1 VTSRIKII
9 KSGKLVEVNWEGCY
23 TTSRILEYSHNNL
36 NWLFPILNTVSCK
49 EDLTP
54 AKIAVRL
61 GAFSSI
67 SEAKKNGLPN
77 TTPEESGFYD
87 YYISVPFGYSKSRF
101 MPKYKSS
108 FTVYFENWNDMVIN

>member
-1 VTSRIKII
+1 MRIKTL
-9 KSGKLVEVNWEGCY
+9 KNLKLVEVNWEGCY
-23 TTSRILEYSHNNL
+23 TTSRILEHSLNNL
-36 NWLFPILNTVSCK
+36 NLLFPIVKTVDSK

-61 GAFSSI
+61 EAFSSI

-77 TTPEESGFYD
+77 TIPEESGFYD

-108 FTVYFENWNDMVIN
+108 FTVWFENRN